1 MPRGTTSDHRDRSTP
16 RAGLLVTFPLSH
28 FCEKARWAL
37 DHVGARYAERG
48 YPPAVRP
55 IGARPLGARPRDA
68 ATVPVLVGQE
78 TLRQS
83 TDIVR
88 YADRSAGAQHALY
101 PHTADARRETDAVIA
116 RLDETLGPS
125 TRAYFYAWALADP
138 RRLRTWA
145 ACGLA
150 TPYRLLL
157 DAALPTITARIAH
170 HLGITNDSAAPA
182 RDVIDDEFA
191 WISGVLADGRRYL
204 GGDSFGAA
212 DLTFAALAGPIL
224 CPSGYGGER
233 FALPPMPDELT
244 PQIQAWRATAAGQ
257 HALRV
262 YRDHRAPHVSN
273 TKRPSIHP
281 TGPGNTWDQRT
292 GEHRRVE
299 RTRDGDLGERRAMI
313 PCLGCGV
320 NP

>member
-1 MPRGTTSDHRDRSTP
+1 MPRGTTSGDRDPGTP
-16 RAGLLVTFPLSH
+16 HAGLLVTFPLSH

-37 DHVGARYAERG
+37 DHAAVRYAEHG
-48 YPPAVRP
+48 YPPAARP
-55 IGARPLGARPRDA
+55 IGVRPLGARPRDA
-68 ATVPVLVGQE
+68 ASVPVLVGEQ
-78 TLRQS
+78 TLRES
-83 TDIVR
+83 TEIVR
-88 YADRSAGAQHALY
+88 FADHSAGAERALY

-116 RLDETLGPS
+116 RLDATLGPS

-157 DAALPTITARIAH
+157 DAALPTITARIAR
-170 HLGITNDSAAPA
+170 HLGITNHSAAPA

-212 DLTFAALAGPIL
+212 DLTFAALAG
-224 CPSGYGGER
+224 
-233 FALPPMPDELT
+233 
-244 PQIQAWRATAAGQ
+244 Q

-262 YRDHRAPHVSN
+262 YRDHRA
-273 TKRPSIHP
+273 R
-281 TGPGNTWDQRT
+281 
-292 GEHRRVE
+292 RRVH
-299 RTRDGDLGERRAMI
+299 T
-313 PCLGCGV
+313 
-320 NP
+320 